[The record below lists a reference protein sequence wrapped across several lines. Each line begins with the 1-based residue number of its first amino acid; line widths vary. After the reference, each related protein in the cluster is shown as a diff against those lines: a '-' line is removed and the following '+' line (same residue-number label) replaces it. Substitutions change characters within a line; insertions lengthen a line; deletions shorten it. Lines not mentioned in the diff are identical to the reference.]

1 MDAAGIGNSM
11 AEFQKV
17 FEDMDIKTAE
27 MDGVMEDMYQGS
39 ISQDEVSN
47 LLGEIKDQ

>member
-1 MDAAGIGNSM
+1 M

-27 MDGVMEDMYQGS
+27 MDDVMGDMYEGS
-39 ISQDEVSN
+39 ISQDEVASLMN
-47 LLGEIKDQ
+47 EV